1 LESSRNSR
9 PKNPISETGSLLTL
23 PSSDESVPNFPF
35 GTVLERRRDSS
46 GPLDI
51 AARSRLFGLLT
62 QTASSGVATTL
73 ETQQDEPKVIR

>member
-1 LESSRNSR
+1 MCVEIGHKPGVFRGTGGS
-9 PKNPISETGSLLTL
+9 NPVS
-23 PSSDESVPNFPF
+23 SSDESVPNFPF